1 MKKTK
6 ISNETK
12 VGIFSVIAIV
22 LMYLGFNFMKGK
34 DIFGRQSDYY
44 AIYTD
49 IKNMPKSSEVVF
61 RGHKVG
67 IVNDIFLGENNQ
79 IVVGITVSNRLQI
92 PKGAT
97 AFITTSDLIGT
108 KIVEISFP
116 EDAKISAYHE
126 SGDTL
131 RSEIKMGLTD
141 KIEAEL
147 KPISEKVNR
156 LVVSLDT
163 ITQSLNAILASNQIQ
178 NTLASLN
185 NTMATID
192 KMVNS
197 ETAKIQNITSSL
209 QKFAT
214 TLAKNSDKLESI
226 ITNLDETTTVLANG
240 DLDKT
245 LENLNKTTASLNLV
259 MQKIEN
265 GDGTAGMLL
274 NDKKLYEN
282 LEKSAA
288 DLDALLVD
296 LKANPK
302 RYVRFSV
309 FGGKGDKPDKSQKE

>member
-44 AIYTD
+44 AVYPD
-49 IKNMPKSSEVVF
+49 IKNMPMSAEVVF

-67 IVNDIFLGENNQ
+67 IVNDIIIGKDNQ
-79 IVVGITVSNRLQI
+79 IIVGLTISNKLSI
-92 PKGAT
+92 PRGSVANI
-97 AFITTSDLIGT
+97 ASSDALGT
-108 KIVEISFP
+108 KVVEITFP
-116 EDAKISAYHE
+116 EGNATSMHT

-131 RSEIKMGLTD
+131 QSGIKKGLTD
-141 KIEAEL
+141 EIADQL
-147 KPISEKVNR
+147 QPITQKVNN
-156 LVVSLDT
+156 LLVSLDT
-163 ITQSLNAILASNQIQ
+163 MSNSINALLASKHIENTVASIKRTSERLE
-178 NTLASLN
+178 NLVFSETDKIKSTFTSLEKFSKTLAN
-185 NTMATID
+185 N
-192 KMVNS
+192 S
-197 ETAKIQNITSSL
+197 
-209 QKFAT
+209 QK
-214 TLAKNSDKLESI
+214 LDSI
-226 ITNLDETTTVLANG
+226 ISNLNETTSVIAKG

-245 LENLNKTTASLNLV
+245 LENLNKTTASLNTV

-265 GDGTAGMLL
+265 GEGTAGMLL

-282 LEKSAA
+282 LEKSSA

-309 FGGKGDKPDKSQKE
+309 FGGKGDKPDKSKKE